1 MRIIDRVRTA
11 VGRTSKALDDDLLDV
26 IEAARSDM
34 VASGVPVSVA
44 GDERNRLVTQ
54 AIKCY
59 AKAQEAWEEPEI
71 AQAQMESYQ
80 AIVNKLSLTHRYR
93 EDEYEAEM

>member
-1 MRIIDRVRTA
+1 MAIIDRVRTA

-34 VASGVPVSVA
+34 IASGVPASVA
-44 GDERNRLVTQ
+44 NDENDRLVTQ
-54 AIKCY
+54 AVKCY

-80 AIVNKLSLTHRYR
+80 AIVNKLSLTHRNGV
-93 EDEYEAEM
+93 ESNEAQM

>member
-1 MRIIDRVRTA
+1 MGIIDRVRTA

-26 IEAARSDM
+26 IEAARVDM
-34 VASGVPVSVA
+34 IDTGVPASIA
-44 GDERNRLVTQ
+44 NDENNKLVTQ
-54 AIKCY
+54 AIKCF

-80 AIVNKLSLTHRYR
+80 AIVNKLSLTHRNGV
-93 EDEYEAEM
+93 ESNEAQM